1 MNEYSIYNGQGRII
15 LYFIGTADAL
25 ALNVAEDRGFV
36 AGKHNADEHY
46 IVNGEAVARPDT
58 GLPETHT
65 IAANTDWLVPNIPQD
80 TVVYVDDEDV
90 GTVGTGDLILSFE
103 FPATYS
109 VRLEPPFPWKPATCE
124 VTVT

>member
-1 MNEYSIYNGQGRII
+1 MIQITTYEPASGRIAQMMT
-15 LYFIGTADAL
+15 LKDDAEADQNGIWIEGHWDGREYYVL
-25 ALNVAEDRGFV
+25 
-36 AGKHNADEHY
+36 
-46 IVNGEAVARPDT
+46 NGEPTERPGT

-65 IAANTDWLVPNIPQD
+65 IAANTDWIVPNIPQD